1 MANIRLGV
9 FIGRFQPP
17 TKAHE
22 AILRQ
27 VHAENDHAVI
37 FVGSNN
43 RARSIRNPFTAEERR
58 AMIMDVLPKTGAS
71 STVSGI
77 SDFTYNINDWVKN
90 IQTKIDAVTAE
101 IPGTNNNIK
110 IALYGFFK
118 DNSSYYLNHFP
129 QWELRTLDEQENG
142 LSSTDVRKIL
152 YEIPYMSKDNVQKS
166 VTELAKILNPKI
178 LEKVI
183 SFAEED
189 RFKLIAGENR
199 FIIDYKSKWLSAP
212 FPPTFNSVNAI
223 VIQNE
228 KILLIKRG
236 KAPGRDLY
244 AIPGGFLN
252 QNDFIRNAAIKKLKE
267 ETGIEASNEILNKA
281 YIKIKA
287 YDDPYRDHRGRLIA
301 HVHLFDFDASLDLNQ
316 PELNFTSANTAGE
329 VLWMPLADFYNK
341 ACEFY
346 SDHWMII
353 YNILSERK

>member
-27 VHAENDHAVI
+27 IHMENDHAAVL
-37 FVGSNN
+37 VGSNN

-58 AMIMDVLPKTGAS
+58 TMLMEVLPKTGAS

-77 SDFTYNINDWVKN
+77 SDYTYNINDWVKN
-90 IQTKIDAVTAE
+90 IQAKIGGIAAE
-101 IPGTNNNIK
+101 IPGKNNNIK
-110 IALYGFFK
+110 ITLYGFFK

-152 YEIPYMSKDNVQKS
+152 YEMPYMTKENIQKS

-178 LEKVI
+178 LERVM
-183 SFAEED
+183 SFTEEEC
-189 RFKLIAGENR
+189 FKRIADENR
-199 FIIDYKSKWLSAP
+199 FIIDYKSKWASAP
-212 FPPTFNSVNAI
+212 YPPTFDIVNAI
-223 VIQNE
+223 VIRNE
-228 KILLIKRG
+228 HILLIKRG
-236 KAPGRDLY
+236 KAPGRDLL
-244 AIPGGFLN
+244 AIPGGFLS
-252 QNDFIRNAAIKKLKE
+252 QTEFIRNGTVRKLKD
-267 ETGIEASNEILNKA
+267 ETGIEISDEILNKA
-281 YIKIKA
+281 FVKVKT
-287 YDDPYRDHRGRLIA
+287 YDDPYRDHRGRFIA
-301 HVHLFDFDASLDLNQ
+301 HVHFYNLDAFSDSIQ
-316 PELNFTSANTAGE
+316 PGLSGVCTAAGE
-329 VLWMPLADFYNK
+329 TLWMPLAEFYNK

-353 YNILSERK
+353 YNMLSEK